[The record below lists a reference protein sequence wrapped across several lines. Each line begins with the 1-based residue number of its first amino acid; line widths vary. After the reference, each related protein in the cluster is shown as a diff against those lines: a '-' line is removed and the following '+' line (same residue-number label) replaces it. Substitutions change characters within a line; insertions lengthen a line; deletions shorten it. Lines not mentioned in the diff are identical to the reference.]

1 MDCCKAEP
9 LLLNDSSFADTCFV
23 HLHGNNHI
31 IFCHHFYG
39 FRGQATE

>member
-23 HLHGNNHI
+23 KH
-31 IFCHHFYG
+31 
-39 FRGQATE
+39 RGRVWTLDRFGI